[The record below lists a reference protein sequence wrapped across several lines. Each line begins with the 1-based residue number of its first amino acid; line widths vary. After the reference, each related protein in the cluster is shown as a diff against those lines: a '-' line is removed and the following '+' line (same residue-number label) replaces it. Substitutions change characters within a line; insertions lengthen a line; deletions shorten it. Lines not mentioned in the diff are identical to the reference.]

1 MESFVKI
8 ATWRTFRPKLK
19 QLKQPTRKNSLYLEK
34 WNFLALI
41 LKHFFNFL
49 IIQEIKTPKK
59 ISYFQETK
67 TIKNLLS
74 FWEMELLRPSQKKFL
89 VLQEKN
95 SPKNF
100 SKESLSLYF
109 GKMKP
114 RKNSLY
120 FRKRNFLIFQ
130 GTETLKNF
138 LYFRK

>member
-59 ISYFQETK
+59 ISYISGNENHKKLVIFLGNGTFKTK
-67 TIKNLLS
+67 LEEISCTS
-74 FWEMELLRPSQKKFL
+74 GKKFPKKFFKRKL
-89 VLQEKN
+89 VFIFREN
-95 SPKNF
+95 ETPKKSF
-100 SKESLSLYF
+100 
-109 GKMKP
+109 
-114 RKNSLY
+114 
-120 FRKRNFLIFQ
+120 IF
-130 GTETLKNF
+130 
-138 LYFRK
+138 